1 MILATIKLTINPT
14 RPGHERS
21 SEDVNL
27 VHRQL
32 IRYITLIS
40 LGFFLCI
47 SFASAVDFKASS
59 PAVTQLKQK
68 TDIKQRHGQLI
79 PFYDSGAV
87 GLTRD
92 GLIVLRD
99 ASVVPLSGRQSVNT
113 LVTAENQ
120 DRNALYREIALANNH
135 PEWESNIRSTFAQR
149 WIKWAKPGWWYQQEN
164 GSWQKK

>member
-1 MILATIKLTINPT
+1 MYKQ
-14 RPGHERS
+14 
-21 SEDVNL
+21 L
-27 VHRQL
+27 VRFMVL
-32 IRYITLIS
+32 VS
-40 LGFFLCI
+40 LSCFLCTGT
-47 SFASAVDFKASS
+47 ATAVDFEANT
-59 PAVTQLKQK
+59 PAITRLKQSM
-68 TDIKQRHGQLI
+68 QRRHSQLA

-99 ASVVPLSGRQSVNT
+99 ANAVPLSGRQSVNS

-149 WIKWAKPGWWYQQEN
+149 WVASARSGWWYQQKS
-164 GSWQKK
+164 GAWQRK